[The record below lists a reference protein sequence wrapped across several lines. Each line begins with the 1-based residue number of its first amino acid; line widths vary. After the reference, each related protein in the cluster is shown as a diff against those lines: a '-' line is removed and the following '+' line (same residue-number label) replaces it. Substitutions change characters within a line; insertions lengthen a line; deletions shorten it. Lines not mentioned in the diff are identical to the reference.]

1 MAGAQ
6 IRAAIFDLDLEERL
20 VLSGFSR
27 MSGGNCSPRG
37 WIVARPSSSASSSR
51 IGNMDDPLVYPRRTS
66 PTDPHQFRTDGAPG
80 KRLPVLPD
88 LFQMPVTNFWNALE
102 A

>member
-6 IRAAIFDLDLEERL
+6 IRAAIFDLEERL